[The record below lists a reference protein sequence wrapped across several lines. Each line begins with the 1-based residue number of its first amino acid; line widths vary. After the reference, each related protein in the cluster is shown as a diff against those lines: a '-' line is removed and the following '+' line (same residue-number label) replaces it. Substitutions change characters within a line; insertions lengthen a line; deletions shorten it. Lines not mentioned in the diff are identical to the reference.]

1 MDRLNPTP
9 KLELRISKKKLA
21 TLTAV
26 KERARVRTN
35 RRIQMELEE
44 RQLRELEA
52 KSILNDPDEM
62 VTVSEP
68 IDTGK
73 PAKKGK

>member
-21 TLTAV
+21 SLNVV

-52 KSILNDPDEM
+52 KSVLNEPDDM
-62 VTVSEP
+62 ITVSDP
-68 IDTGK
+68 IDESE
-73 PAKKGK
+73 PVKKGK